1 MSPFLQFA
9 LLISMLLVFAKVAGY
24 LSMRVNQPSVL
35 GELIVGVIIG
45 PSLVNILHF
54 PIFESHLE
62 ETLHFFSEI
71 GVLLL
76 MFVAGLE
83 LHFSELLRS
92 SRVSAFAGSLGVF
105 IPVVLGVVVGRIFG
119 LDLNQSMFLG
129 LTLGAT
135 SVSISVQTL
144 LELNVLRSKVGL
156 GLLGAAVFDDI
167 LVILLLSLF
176 LALGTGNGNLASILI
191 ILARMVVFL
200 LLSITF
206 GWWILPK
213 LVRKIARLSI
223 SEGVL
228 ALALAVLLI
237 YGVASEV
244 VGGMAAITGSFLA
257 GLMFSRSP
265 EKERLERGMHALS
278 YGVFVPIFFISI
290 GLSVNIRDLK
300 VSDLGLVAV
309 VCVVA
314 IVGKLLGAGFGARL
328 AGFSSMDSLRLGT
341 GMISRGEVGLI
352 LATVGIDAGFMDSA
366 MFSIILAMV
375 LLTTIVT
382 PPSLRALFRTPDR
395 NPSDPKLES
404 LEKESI

>member
-206 GWWILPK
+206 GWWILPR
-213 LVRKIARLSI
+213 LVRKIARLPI

-228 ALALAVLLI
+228 TLALAVLLI

-309 VCVVA
+309 VCLVA
-314 IVGKLLGAGFGARL
+314 IVGKLIGAGFGARL

-366 MFSIILAMV
+366 LFSIILAMV

-382 PPSLRALFRTPDR
+382 PPSLRALFKTPNR
-395 NPSDPKLES
+395 KPSDPKLES

>member
-9 LLISMLLVFAKVAGY
+9 LLISILLVFAKVAGY

-206 GWWILPK
+206 GWWILPR
-213 LVRKIARLSI
+213 LVRKIARLPI

-228 ALALAVLLI
+228 TLALAVLLI

-309 VCVVA
+309 VCLVA
-314 IVGKLLGAGFGARL
+314 VVGKLLGAGFGARL

-375 LLTTIVT
+375 LFTTIVT
-382 PPSLRALFRTPDR
+382 PPSLRALFKTPDR
-395 NPSDPKLES
+395 KPSDPKLES